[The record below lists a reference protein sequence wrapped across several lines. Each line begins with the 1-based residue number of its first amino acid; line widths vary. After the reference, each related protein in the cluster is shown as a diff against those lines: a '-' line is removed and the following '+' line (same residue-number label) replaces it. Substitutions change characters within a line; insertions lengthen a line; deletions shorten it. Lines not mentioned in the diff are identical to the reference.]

1 MGENIFSE
9 EDINRLLVYQLCTS
23 HARLAVVFR
32 WNYTHFEGRKVK
44 IKDLF
49 KAIMKGGGRWRRT
62 TDTRFGELS

>member
-32 WNYTHFEGRKVK
+32 
-44 IKDLF
+44 
-49 KAIMKGGGRWRRT
+49 
-62 TDTRFGELS
+62 